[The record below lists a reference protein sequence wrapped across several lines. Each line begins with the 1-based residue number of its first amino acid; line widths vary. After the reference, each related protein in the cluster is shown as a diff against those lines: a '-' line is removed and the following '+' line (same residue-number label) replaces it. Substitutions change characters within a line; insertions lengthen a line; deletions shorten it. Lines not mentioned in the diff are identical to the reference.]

1 MSKYPDQLHVR
12 VPPQESFEKYLL
24 GKGFTERDLKEI
36 AFSRL
41 YVQDFN
47 HGTVGHN
54 DMLIIARL
62 ADLLEATEP
71 LTRVIYGVSE

>member
-1 MSKYPDQLHVR
+1 MTPHS
-12 VPPQESFEKYLL
+12 EFEEYLL
-24 GKGFTERDLKEI
+24 KHGFSERDLKEI

-41 YVQDFN
+41 YTQDFN
-47 HGTVGHN
+47 HGTIGHN